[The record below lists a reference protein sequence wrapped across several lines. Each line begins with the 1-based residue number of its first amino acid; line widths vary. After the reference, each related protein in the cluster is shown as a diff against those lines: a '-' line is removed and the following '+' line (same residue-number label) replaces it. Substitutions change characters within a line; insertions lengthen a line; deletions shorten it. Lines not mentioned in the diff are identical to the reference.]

1 MVASSRRQTKPIKTV
16 RDSPAEHRSHS
27 TAMGGRRVRMW
38 STKLQLLI
46 LLSGA
51 LLSARASPTGDQAE
65 EVTVTHPPP
74 EQLESESRSQ
84 KEDVLDV
91 DEDLDGRSAYVNNQF
106 VPSEPVELL
115 EDEQNAPL
123 YEILQK
129 QMEQVLASTGPNDPV
144 YEHREK
150 QDRRD
155 QQPPNRPPPLFTSS
169 HPNDAEVDDDY
180 EDGDDRTDLGY
191 SDQEKPDAASVLE
204 DDEQTETGYQ
214 LPQPQKPST
223 TTPSTTRRPHKRRS
237 TTAHPRTTRAR
248 TSAQPRATPKPANLT
263 TISTTSS
270 IEVTP
275 PPTTPIPRPKASP
288 SPSPNPRPLPNPS
301 NSLPSDPQVYQH
313 KRRIIFKTISTGSQ
327 FINSPIGDL
336 MIKFSIGF
344 ARPAHGEAPVP
355 SSEALRALSNNLLRN
370 IELQKLKRANKVQRD

>member
-1 MVASSRRQTKPIKTV
+1 
-16 RDSPAEHRSHS
+16 
-27 TAMGGRRVRMW
+27 MGGRRVRQ
-38 STKLQLLI
+38 LQLLI

-51 LLSARASPTGDQAE
+51 LLCARAAPTGEPAE
-65 EVTVTHPPP
+65 EGTVTQFPA
-74 EQLESESRSQ
+74 EQIESESRSQ
-84 KEDVLDV
+84 KDVDILEV

-106 VPSEPVELL
+106 VPSEPVELVD
-115 EDEQNAPL
+115 DEQNAPL

-155 QQPPNRPPPLFTSS
+155 QQPPNRAPPLFTNN
-169 HPNDAEVDDDY
+169 HPNDAESDDDY
-180 EDGDDRTDLGY
+180 EDEEDRADLGY
-191 SDQEKPDAASVLE
+191 NSDQEKPDAASLLE
-204 DDEQTETGYQ
+204 EDEQTEAGYQ
-214 LPQPQKPST
+214 VPQLQPST
-223 TTPSTTRRPHKRRS
+223 IATSTTRRPHRRRS

-248 TSAQPRATPKPANLT
+248 ASAQPRATPKPANLT
-263 TISTTSS
+263 TTSS
-270 IEVTP
+270 TSATEAP
-275 PPTTPIPRPKASP
+275 APTTTTSP
-288 SPSPNPRPLPNPS
+288 SPRPSLSPSRRPLPHPS

-344 ARPAHGEAPVP
+344 AKPANGAAAVP
-355 SSEALRALSNNLLRN
+355 STEALRALSNNLLRS
-370 IELQKLKRANKVQRD
+370 IELQKLKRANKVPRD